1 MNYIDFWNKG
11 RFELL
16 RVMLTLFLVFS
27 AYVVG
32 SLFLSLDIVIN
43 HPNFTGLSDGSWK
56 EISLLLGK
64 NRLFFLMLL
73 PFSLVFFTLLI
84 CLTKIHKLP
93 LLVVFT
99 SRKTFDWKR
108 FFIAFTLWSFMVLAF
123 TGLELLLHKNFQFV
137 FNAQKFFTLCLLS
150 IILLPLQTSSE
161 ELIFRGYILQGIKK
175 LTGSILTSILV
186 SGLMFGVM
194 HISNP
199 EIAKIGYHILVYY
212 IIVGIVLGAI
222 VYYDSGLE
230 LSLGF
235 HAANNLVTV
244 LLITADWQAF
254 QTDAIIVDSNP
265 PGNGIFSMLLAL
277 SMLFAFFLLL
287 NKKYNW
293 KVFNNLS
300 IRNRNS

>member
-1 MNYIDFWNKG
+1 MNFIDFWNKG
-11 RFELL
+11 RFGAENVLATILLIIVAYLLGSSFLFIDLRLNFPDFSGARNFDIKEL
-16 RVMLTLFLVFS
+16 S
-27 AYVVG
+27 
-32 SLFLSLDIVIN
+32 SLM
-43 HPNFTGLSDGSWK
+43 
-56 EISLLLGK
+56 GK
-64 NRLFFLMLL
+64 NRFFIWMLI
-73 PFSLVFFTLLI
+73 PFCFVFITFLL

-93 LLVVFT
+93 LLAVFT
-99 SRKTFDWKR
+99 SRNAFDWKR
-108 FFIAFTLWSFMVLAF
+108 FFIAFSWWSLMVLAV
-123 TGLELLLHKNFQFV
+123 TGIELLLHKNFQLV

-161 ELIFRGYILQGIKK
+161 ELVFRGYILQGIKK
-175 LTGSILTSILV
+175 RTGSILSSILI
-186 SGLMFGVM
+186 SGCMFGMM

-199 EIAKIGYHILVYY
+199 EIAKIGYHILIYY
-212 IIVGIVLGAI
+212 IIVGVVLGAI

-235 HAANNLVTV
+235 HAANNLITA

-287 NKKYNW
+287 NKKYKW
-293 KVFNNLS
+293 KVFNKREGL
-300 IRNRNS
+300 RE

>member
-1 MNYIDFWNKG
+1 MNFIEFWNKG
-11 RFELL
+11 RFEAY
-16 RVMLTLFLVFS
+16 RVVLTLFFVFV
-27 AYVVG
+27 AYFVG
-32 SLFLSLDIVIN
+32 SLFLSFDLAIN

-56 EISLLLGK
+56 EIALLLGK
-64 NRLFFLMLL
+64 NRLFLLMML
-73 PFSLVFFTLLI
+73 PFTLVFFTLLI

-93 LLVVFT
+93 LLAVFT
-99 SRKTFDWKR
+99 SRNAFDWKR
-108 FFIAFTLWSFMVLAF
+108 FFIAFSWWSLMVLVV
-123 TGLELLLHKNFQFV
+123 TGIELLLHKNFQLV
-137 FNAQKFFTLCLLS
+137 FNAQKFFTLCVLS

-161 ELIFRGYILQGIKK
+161 ELVFRGYILQGIKK
-175 LTGSILTSILV
+175 RTGSILSSILI
-186 SGLMFGVM
+186 SGCMFGMM

-199 EIAKIGYHILVYY
+199 EIAKMGYHILIYY
-212 IIVGIVLGAI
+212 ITIGVVLGAI

-235 HAANNLVTV
+235 HAANNLITA

-287 NKKYNW
+287 NKKYKW
-293 KVFNNLS
+293 KVFTKKEGL
-300 IRNRNS
+300 RE

>member
-11 RFELL
+11 RFEAS
-16 RVMLTLFLVFS
+16 RVLLTLFLVFF
-27 AYVVG
+27 AYFVG
-32 SLFLSLDIVIN
+32 SLFLSIDLAIN

-56 EISLLLGK
+56 ELSLLMGK
-64 NRLFFLMLL
+64 NRLFLLMML

-93 LLVVFT
+93 LLSVFT
-99 SRKTFDWKR
+99 SRKAFDWRR
-108 FFIAFTLWSFMVLAF
+108 FFIAFSWWSFMVLAY
-123 TGLELLLHKNFQFV
+123 TAIELLLHKNFQLV
-137 FNAQKFFTLCLLS
+137 FNAQKFFTLFLLS

-161 ELIFRGYILQGIKK
+161 ELMFRGYILQGIKK
-175 LTGSILTSILV
+175 RTGSILSSILI
-186 SGLMFGVM
+186 SGLMFGMM
-194 HISNP
+194 HIANP
-199 EIAKIGYHILVYY
+199 EIAKIGYHILIYY
-212 IIVGIVLGAI
+212 IIVGVVLGAI
-222 VYYDSGLE
+222 AFYDSGLE

-235 HAANNLVTV
+235 HAANNLITA

-277 SMLFAFFLLL
+277 SMLSAFFLLL

-293 KVFNNLS
+293 KVFTNLS

>member
-1 MNYIDFWNKG
+1 MNFIEFWNKG
-11 RFELL
+11 RFEAY
-16 RVMLTLFLVFS
+16 RVVLTLFFVFV
-27 AYVVG
+27 AYFVG
-32 SLFLSLDIVIN
+32 SLFLSFDLAIN
-43 HPNFTGLSDGSWK
+43 HPSFTGLSDGSLK
-56 EISLLLGK
+56 EIALLLGK
-64 NRLFFLMLL
+64 NRFLLLILL
-73 PFSLVFFTLLI
+73 PYALVFFTLLI

-93 LLVVFT
+93 LLAVFT
-99 SRKTFDWKR
+99 SRNAFDWKR
-108 FFIAFTLWSFMVLAF
+108 FFIAFSWWSLMVLAV
-123 TGLELLLHKNFQFV
+123 TGIELLLHKNYQLV

-161 ELIFRGYILQGIKK
+161 ELVFRGYILQGIKK
-175 LTGSILTSILV
+175 RTGSILSSIII
-186 SGLMFGVM
+186 SGFMFGMM
-194 HISNP
+194 HIANP
-199 EIAKIGYHILVYY
+199 EIAKIGYHILIYY
-212 IIVGIVLGAI
+212 ITVGVVLGAI

-235 HAANNLVTV
+235 HAANNLITA

-293 KVFNNLS
+293 KVFTKKGAL
-300 IRNRNS
+300 RE

>member
-1 MNYIDFWNKG
+1 MNYIDFWSKG
-11 RFELL
+11 RFEVSRIL
-16 RVMLTLFLVFS
+16 LTLFLIFS
-27 AYVVG
+27 AYFLG
-32 SLFLSLDIVIN
+32 SLFLSIDLAIN
-43 HPNFTGLSDGSWK
+43 HPNFTVLSDGSFK
-56 EISLLLGK
+56 EIALLLGK
-64 NRLFFLMLL
+64 NRFFLLMML

-93 LLVVFT
+93 LIAVFT

-108 FFIAFTLWSFMVLAF
+108 FFIAFTWWSLMVVAF
-123 TGLELLLHKNFQFV
+123 TSIELLLHKNFQLV
-137 FNAQKFFTLCLLS
+137 FNAQKFFTLFLLS

-175 LTGSILTSILV
+175 RTGSILTSILI
-186 SGLMFGVM
+186 SGLMFGMM

-199 EIAKIGYHILVYY
+199 EIAKIGYHILIYY
-212 IIVGIVLGAI
+212 ITVGVVLGAI

-235 HAANNLVTV
+235 HAANNLITA

-265 PGNGIFSMLLAL
+265 PGNGVFSMLLAL

-300 IRNRNS
+300 IRNRNI

>member
-1 MNYIDFWNKG
+1 M
-11 RFELL
+11 
-16 RVMLTLFLVFS
+16 
-27 AYVVG
+27 VVA
-32 SLFLSLDIVIN
+32 
-43 HPNFTGLSDGSWK
+43 
-56 EISLLLGK
+56 
-64 NRLFFLMLL
+64 
-73 PFSLVFFTLLI
+73 
-84 CLTKIHKLP
+84 
-93 LLVVFT
+93 FT
-99 SRKTFDWKR
+99 S
-108 FFIAFTLWSFMVLAF
+108 I
-123 TGLELLLHKNFQFV
+123 ELLLHKNFQLV
-137 FNAQKFFTLCLLS
+137 FNAQKFFTLFLLS

-175 LTGSILTSILV
+175 RTGSILTSILI
-186 SGLMFGVM
+186 SGLMFGMM

-199 EIAKIGYHILVYY
+199 EIAKIGYHILIYY
-212 IIVGIVLGAI
+212 IIVGVVLGVI

-235 HAANNLVTV
+235 HAANNLITA

-293 KVFNNLS
+293 KVFNKKNGL
-300 IRNRNS
+300 RE